1 MGASHE
7 EEEVGALN
15 AIPSLAGRVALVTG
29 GASGIGGAT
38 AGLLLASGAQ
48 VVRADIEAGENVLHL
63 DVHDESE
70 IVEVV
75 GRCVREY
82 GRLDLLVNA
91 AGITLRRASLETRLA
106 EWDDVQEVN
115 LRGTFLCCREA
126 ARAMG
131 EHGGA
136 IVNVSSQLAIAPTG
150 GRAAYVASKAG
161 VIGLT
166 RSLAVEWAPK
176 IRVNAVAPGVTRTPM
191 IEAIERDEPTRRSFE
206 EKIPLGRFAE
216 PEEIARV
223 ILFLG
228 SDAASY
234 VTGHILVV
242 DGGYSIS

>member
-1 MGASHE
+1 MGARY

-15 AIPSLAGRVALVTG
+15 AARSLDGRVALVTG
-29 GASGIGGAT
+29 AASGIGSAT
-38 AGLLLASGAQ
+38 ADLLSASGVL
-48 VVRADIEAGENVLHL
+48 VVRADRESAADVVRL
-63 DVHDESE
+63 DVRDESAVRE
-70 IVEVV
+70 IVA
-75 GRCVREY
+75 RSDREH
-82 GRLDLLVNA
+82 GRLDILVNA
-91 AGITLRRASLETRLA
+91 AGITLRGPSLETRA
-106 EWDDVQEVN
+106 DEWDGVQQVN

-150 GRAAYVASKAG
+150 GRASYVASKAG

-191 IEAIERDEPTRRSFE
+191 IEAIERDEATRRSFM

-216 PEEIARV
+216 PEEIAEV
-223 ILFLG
+223 IVFLA